1 MGPAGVASVVASVV
15 ALEAVVLVIPD
26 YRDSLLQAAPRRPAN
41 ISATLIATAF
51 IMATSLLAL
60 IDDIASVLDDVALL
74 TKVAAKKTAGVLG
87 DDLALNAQQVS
98 GVNTDREL
106 PVVWAVCK
114 GSAVNKAILVPA
126 ALAISAFAPW
136 AVTPLLMV
144 GGVFLCYEGFEKLA
158 HRFMHSAAEVEA
170 EKSKLVDALANP
182 AVDLVAFEKD
192 KIKGAVRTDFI
203 LSAEIIAITLGTV
216 ADAAFV
222 TQVVVLAGIAVVM
235 TVGVYGLVA
244 GIVKLD
250 DAGLFLSRRAGE
262 SAVRRAQRGL
272 GTAILKAAPYLMK
285 GLSIA
290 GTAAM
295 FLVGGGILT
304 HGLPVL
310 NEAIG
315 RAAAHAAVLPTFGSV
330 FGALAPLLA
339 NALVGVLAGAVALV
353 LVRLVGHLRGRVA
366 QA

>member
-1 MGPAGVASVVASVV
+1 
-15 ALEAVVLVIPD
+15 
-26 YRDSLLQAAPRRPAN
+26 
-41 ISATLIATAF
+41 
-51 IMATSLLAL
+51 MATSLLAL

-87 DDLALNAQQVS
+87 DDLALNAQQVA
-98 GVNTDREL
+98 GVKAEREL

-114 GSAVNKAILVPA
+114 GSAMNKAILVPA

-136 AVTPLLMV
+136 AVTPLLMA
-144 GGVFLCYEGFEKLA
+144 GGLFLCFEGFEKLA

-170 EKSKLVDALANP
+170 EKTKLVSALADP

-216 ADAAFV
+216 ADAPFI

-235 TVGVYGLVA
+235 TLGVYGIVA

-250 DAGLFLSRRAGE
+250 DGGLYLSRQLGGGGWPRLQRSVGE
-262 SAVRRAQRGL
+262 
-272 GTAILKAAPYLMK
+272 AILKAAPYLMK

-304 HGLPVL
+304 HGLAPL
-310 NEAIG
+310 RHGIDRLAQQADALPGIG
-315 RAAAHAAVLPTFGSV
+315 GATAALM
-330 FGALAPLLA
+330 PLLA
-339 NALVGVLAGAVALV
+339 NAATGMLAGAAALLV
-353 LVRLVGHLRGRVA
+353 VRLAHRVRRSA
-366 QA
+366 EA